1 MTKNQVSRGQSLKRS
16 TVCIICAIQE
26 NAISTKHTK
35 KHIHKTIEDDTSRV
49 CKKKK
54 KDETTQHIIS
64 GYSVLATTKYIER
77 HDKIHAYLSSKEL

>member
-1 MTKNQVSRGQSLKRS
+1 MTPPEY
-16 TVCIICAIQE
+16 A
-26 NAISTKHTK
+26 
-35 KHIHKTIEDDTSRV
+35 
-49 CKKKK
+49 KKK